1 MIIIDTKPELAVVV
15 VHPDG
20 RVIVCIPTENGSEI
34 AVPVQVDGGANL
46 HARAL
51 AAAIKDVSDDTERK
65 LTKAGR
71 GKPQAP

>member
-1 MIIIDTKPELAVVV
+1 MIVIDTKPELAVVV

-34 AVPVQVDGGANL
+34 AVPVQVDGANL